1 MNEMMLVVLAYL
13 LGSIPTSIWVSKA
26 IFGIDIRHYG
36 SGNPG
41 ATNTFRVLGSKWG
54 TFVMIA
60 DITKG
65 VIATSLYILIPFY
78 LQNELARTNFMI
90 VLGLAA
96 VLGHIF
102 PIWADFKGGKGVAT
116 ILGMALAIQ
125 PIVALICIIV
135 FLITLF
141 TTRFVS
147 LSSMLASVVF
157 MVLILFIFKE
167 KETSY
172 RWDFGRDLKVSG
184 LKLINY
190 SLPNIK
196 YNIDEHNNY
205 LIINNKKIVIENGF
219 YDINQL
225 LNEINSKQSQFKL
238 SVKPSCKIE
247 IEPSE
252 ENINI
257 TKSQLLNNVL
267 GFSDDVKLTETIIG
281 NNVYDLRIDN
291 KIYMYITN
299 LSDNPFGILYSNS
312 QVPCQFSFKEPFNLN
327 CLDICFRN
335 SSGNNVNFH
344 NLKHNLGFIILTH
357 S

>member
-1 MNEMMLVVLAYL
+1 MNDRIFAYLKPDSMNEMMLVVLAYL

-26 IFGIDIRHYG
+26 VFGIDIRQYG

-54 TFVMIA
+54 AFVMIT
-60 DITKG
+60 DISKG

-116 ILGMALAIQ
+116 LLGMALAIQ

-157 MVLILFIFKE
+157 MVLILFIFNE

-172 RWDFGRDLKVSG
+172 RVFAIIVAFMVVVTHQKNIGR
-184 LKLINY
+184 
-190 SLPNIK
+190 
-196 YNIDEHNNY
+196 
-205 LIINNKKIVIENGF
+205 
-219 YDINQL
+219 L
-225 LNEINSKQSQFKL
+225 LNGKENKAPLFKKNR
-238 SVKPSCKIE
+238 KP
-247 IEPSE
+247 
-252 ENINI
+252 
-257 TKSQLLNNVL
+257 Q
-267 GFSDDVKLTETIIG
+267 D
-281 NNVYDLRIDN
+281 
-291 KIYMYITN
+291 
-299 LSDNPFGILYSNS
+299 
-312 QVPCQFSFKEPFNLN
+312 
-327 CLDICFRN
+327 
-335 SSGNNVNFH
+335 
-344 NLKHNLGFIILTH
+344 
-357 S
+357 

>member
-26 IFGIDIRHYG
+26 VFGIDIRDYG

-90 VLGLAA
+90 ILGLAA

-125 PIVALICIIV
+125 PIVALICIVV

-147 LSSMLASVVF
+147 LSSMLASIVF
-157 MVLILFIFKE
+157 MILILFIFKE

-172 RWDFGRDLKVSG
+172 RVFAIIVALMVVVTHQKNIGR
-184 LKLINY
+184 
-190 SLPNIK
+190 
-196 YNIDEHNNY
+196 
-205 LIINNKKIVIENGF
+205 
-219 YDINQL
+219 L
-225 LNEINSKQSQFKL
+225 LNGKENKAPLFKKNR
-238 SVKPSCKIE
+238 KP
-247 IEPSE
+247 
-252 ENINI
+252 
-257 TKSQLLNNVL
+257 Q
-267 GFSDDVKLTETIIG
+267 D
-281 NNVYDLRIDN
+281 
-291 KIYMYITN
+291 
-299 LSDNPFGILYSNS
+299 
-312 QVPCQFSFKEPFNLN
+312 
-327 CLDICFRN
+327 
-335 SSGNNVNFH
+335 
-344 NLKHNLGFIILTH
+344 
-357 S
+357 